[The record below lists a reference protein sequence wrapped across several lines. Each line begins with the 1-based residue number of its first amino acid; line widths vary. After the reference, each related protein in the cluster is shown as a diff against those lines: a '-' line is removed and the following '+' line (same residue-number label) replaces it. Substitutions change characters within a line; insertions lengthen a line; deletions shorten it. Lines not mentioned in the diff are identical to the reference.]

1 VFPAVDLSMPVAFS
15 RGLKGNSPVPFGGN
29 RGAGS
34 WSIGLSADYQAKYT
48 LAVAYTDYYGP
59 MRAVPTPAAFAV
71 PGIGPTVLG
80 SSNGNGNLRDRGWL
94 SLTFKTTF

>member
-1 VFPAVDLSMPVAFS
+1 
-15 RGLKGNSPVPFGGN
+15 
-29 RGAGS
+29 
-34 WSIGLSADYQAKYT
+34 
-48 LAVAYTDYYGP
+48 
-59 MRAVPTPAAFAV
+59 VPTPAAFAV